1 MITSRAIWEAAE
13 RLKLYAF
20 RDEELEAAIAKHD
33 DPVIAAAA
41 CHILDLRRELA
52 AGPRPLDH
60 GGRTIR
66 HRQEKRRRVRAG
78 L

>member
-52 AGPRPLDH
+52 AGPQAARSR
-60 GGRTIR
+60 GQKQSII
-66 HRQEKRRRVRAG
+66 AG
-78 L
+78 SR

>member
-52 AGPRPLDH
+52 AGPGPLDH
-60 GGRTIR
+60 GGRNNPP
-66 HRQEKRRRVRAG
+66 
-78 L
+78 